1 MNVIKSIEKIIN
13 KKKNLLT
20 SIKTVKVFLI
30 KEGFFVTT
38 IHLMNYFFYIFFN
51 NKLHIDTPLE
61 KYKKFLAAEIVRI
74 TNKKIINGIYDSVYL
89 NFESHWN
96 ISDFASKLLG
106 FYEQQVQEKIIELQ
120 KKYNLT
126 NIVNIG
132 AGEGYHIVSLI
143 KNKFFEKGLA
153 YEIDTKGQNII
164 KKNLLDNNI
173 SDKVSVFGEGNFNSI
188 NNNLK
193 NEELKKTLFLIDI
206 EGNEFEFF
214 DEENIKYF
222 NKSFFII
229 EDHSD
234 LNVDYKN
241 ELEKKFFNLIK
252 NNFIVTTIKNQ
263 GRNPF
268 SIPILEKYTDDER
281 YLMMSEGRP
290 NDMQWLVLE
299 PKVIN

>member
-1 MNVIKSIEKIIN
+1 MYIKKVINKIIN
-13 KKKNLLT
+13 KKKNLLI
-20 SIKTVKVFLI
+20 SLKILKVLVK
-30 KEGFFVTT
+30 KEGLFVAT
-38 IHLMNYFFYIFFN
+38 IHLVNYFFYIFFN
-51 NKLHIDTPLE
+51 NKIHIDTPLE
-61 KYKKFLAAEIVRI
+61 KYKKFLSEKIVSK
-74 TNKKIINGIYDSVYL
+74 TNKKIISGLYESVYF
-89 NFESHWN
+89 NYESHWN
-96 ISDFASKLLG
+96 ITDFSSKLLG

-120 KKYNLT
+120 KNYNLS

-153 YEIDTKGQNII
+153 YEIDTNGQNII

-188 NNNLK
+188 NNNIK

-206 EGNEFEFF
+206 EGNEFNFF
-214 DEENIKYF
+214 DEKNIKYF

-234 LNVDYKN
+234 LNTDYKN
-241 ELEKKFFNLIK
+241 ETEKKFFNLIK
-252 NNFIVTTIKNQ
+252 NHFIVTTIKNQ

-268 SIPILEKYTDDER
+268 SIPLLEKYTDDER

-290 NDMQWLVLE
+290 NDMQWLVLV
-299 PKVIN
+299 PKL

>member
-1 MNVIKSIEKIIN
+1 MNIIKSIKKIIN
-13 KKKNLLT
+13 KKKNLIT
-20 SIKTVKVFLI
+20 SIKTVKVLLI

-38 IHLMNYFFYIFFN
+38 IHLTNYFFYIFFN
-51 NKLHIDTPLE
+51 NKLHIYTPLE

-74 TNKKIINGIYDSVYL
+74 TNKKIINGIYKSVYL

-96 ISDFASKLLG
+96 ILDFASKLLG

-143 KNKFFEKGLA
+143 KNNFFEKGLA
-153 YEIDTKGQNII
+153 YEIDKEGQNLI

-173 SDKVSVFGEGNFNSI
+173 SDKVTVFGEGNFNSI
-188 NNNLK
+188 SSNIKNN
-193 NEELKKTLFLIDI
+193 ELKKTLFLIDI
-206 EGNEFEFF
+206 EGNEFKFF
-214 DEENIKYF
+214 NEENINYF

-234 LNVDYKN
+234 LNINNKN
-241 ELEKKFFNLIK
+241 ELEKKFFNLIT
-252 NNFIVTTIKNQ
+252 NHFDVTSIKNQ

-268 SIPILEKYTDDER
+268 SLSLLEKFSDDER

-290 NDMQWLVLE
+290 NDMQWLVLL
-299 PKVIN
+299 PKL

>member
-1 MNVIKSIEKIIN
+1 MNIIKIIKKIIN

-20 SIKTVKVFLI
+20 SIKTVKVLLI

-38 IHLMNYFFYIFFN
+38 IHLTNYFFYIFFN

-74 TNKKIINGIYDSVYL
+74 TNKKIINGIYKSVYL

-96 ISDFASKLLG
+96 ILDFASKLLG
-106 FYEQQVQEKIIELQ
+106 FYEQQVQEKIIALQ

-143 KNKFFEKGLA
+143 KNNFFEKGLA
-153 YEIDTKGQNII
+153 YEIDKEGQNII

-173 SDKVSVFGEGNFNSI
+173 SDKVTVFGEGNFNSI
-188 NNNLK
+188 SSNIKNN
-193 NEELKKTLFLIDI
+193 ELKKTLFLIDI
-206 EGNEFEFF
+206 EGNEFKFF
-214 DEENIKYF
+214 NEENINYF

-234 LNVDYKN
+234 LHINNKN
-241 ELEKKFFNLIK
+241 ELEKKFFNLIT
-252 NNFIVTTIKNQ
+252 NHFDVTSIKNQ

-268 SIPILEKYTDDER
+268 SLSLLEKFSDDER

-290 NDMQWLVLE
+290 NDMQWLVLL
-299 PKVIN
+299 PKL

>member
-1 MNVIKSIEKIIN
+1 MMNIIKSIKKIIN
-13 KKKNLLT
+13 KKKNLST
-20 SIKTVKVFLI
+20 SIKTVKVLLI
-30 KEGFFVTT
+30 KEGFFVTS
-38 IHLMNYFFYIFFN
+38 IHLINYFFYIFFN

-61 KYKKFLAAEIVRI
+61 KYKKFLAAEIARI
-74 TNKKIINGIYDSVYL
+74 TNKKIINGIYKSVYL

-96 ISDFASKLLG
+96 ISDFAAKLLG

-143 KNKFFEKGLA
+143 KNNFFEKGLA
-153 YEIDTKGQNII
+153 YEIDKEGQNII

-173 SDKVSVFGEGNFNSI
+173 SDKVTVFGEGNFNSI
-188 NNNLK
+188 SSNIKNN
-193 NEELKKTLFLIDI
+193 ELKKTLFLIDI
-206 EGNEFEFF
+206 EGNEFKFF
-214 DEENIKYF
+214 NEENINYF

-234 LNVDYKN
+234 LHTNNKS

-252 NNFIVTTIKNQ
+252 NHFDVTSTKNQ

-268 SIPILEKYTDDER
+268 SLSLLEKFTDDER

-290 NDMQWLVLE
+290 NDMQWLVLL
-299 PKVIN
+299 PKL

>member
-1 MNVIKSIEKIIN
+1 MYITKVINRIVN
-13 KKKNLLT
+13 KKKNLLI
-20 SIKTVKVFLI
+20 SLKILKVFI
-30 KEGFFVTT
+30 KKEGLFVTA
-38 IHLMNYFFYIFFN
+38 IHLVNYFFYIFLN
-51 NKLHIDTPLE
+51 NKMHIDTPLE
-61 KYKKFLAAEIVRI
+61 KYKKFLSEKIVSK
-74 TNKKIINGIYDSVYL
+74 TNKKIIGGLYESVYL
-89 NFESHWN
+89 NYESHWN
-96 ISDFASKLLG
+96 ISDFSSKLLG

-120 KKYNLT
+120 KKYNLS

-188 NNNLK
+188 NNNIK

-206 EGNEFEFF
+206 EGNEFKFF

-234 LNVDYKN
+234 LNTVYKN
-241 ELEKKFFNLIK
+241 EAEKKFFNLIK
-252 NNFIVTTIKNQ
+252 NHFIVTTIKNQ

-268 SIPILEKYTDDER
+268 SIPLLEKYTDDER

-290 NDMQWLVLE
+290 NDMQWLVLV
-299 PKVIN
+299 PKL